1 MTYTEHFANNN
12 GVRIHCL
19 EFCADDTRLPLVIV
33 PGMINS
39 AEEVAD
45 AIGDQLA
52 RHTIIMSVRGRGKSD
67 SPDSGWRF
75 EDQASDVAAVIQHFG
90 FSQIALFGHSVGS
103 SFAIGALPVISASVR
118 VFIDGDYA
126 PFYPPFSE
134 QWIARVR
141 ENADLQISDVALDGI
156 VREAAH
162 ATLVEQLKLVED
174 RLFAITGDEEESL
187 LEPQHITRLQE
198 LFPKI
203 QIERLT
209 GLTHE
214 FMSDDPARS
223 IEAIERCIANV
234 ENIS

>member
-1 MTYTEHFANNN
+1 MTYAEHFANNN

-19 EFCADDTRLPLVIV
+19 EFCAEDTRLPLVIV

-45 AIGDQLA
+45 AIGDQLS
-52 RHTIIMSVRGRGKSD
+52 RHTIIMSIRGRGKSD
-67 SPDSGWRF
+67 SPATGWRF
-75 EDQASDVAAVIQHFG
+75 EDQASDVVSVIQHFG
-90 FSQIALFGHSVGS
+90 FSAFALFGHSVGS
-103 SFAIGALPVISASVR
+103 SFAIGALPLIGEKMR

-134 QWIARVR
+134 GWAAKVR
-141 ENADLQISDVALDGI
+141 EYEERQISEIALDGI
-156 VREAAH
+156 VREAIGN
-162 ATLVEQLKLVED
+162 TLVEQLKLVED
-174 RLFAITGDEEESL
+174 RLFVITGDQEESL
-187 LEPQHITRLQE
+187 LEPAHIARLQE

-203 QIERLT
+203 QIERLD

-223 IEAIERCIANV
+223 VEAIERCIANAKY
-234 ENIS
+234 

>member
-39 AEEVAD
+39 AVEVAD
-45 AIGDQLA
+45 MIGDQLA
-52 RHTIIMSVRGRGKSD
+52 RHTIIMSIRGRGKSD
-67 SPDSGWRF
+67 SPQSGWTF
-75 EDQASDVAAVIQHFG
+75 QDQASDVAAVIQHFG
-90 FSQIALFGHSVGS
+90 FSEIALFGHSVGS
-103 SFAIGALPVISASVR
+103 SFAIGALPKLTANVR

-126 PFYPPFSE
+126 PFYPPFST
-134 QWIARVR
+134 QWVARVR
-141 ENADLQISDVALDGI
+141 ENTDLKISDIALEGI
-156 VREAAH
+156 VREAEYV
-162 ATLVEQLKLVED
+162 TLVEQLKLVED
-174 RLFAITGDEEESL
+174 RLFAITGDQDDSL
-187 LEPQHITRLQE
+187 LEPQHIARLQE

-203 QIERLT
+203 HIERLD

-223 IEAIERCIANV
+223 VEAIERCIASV
-234 ENIS
+234 S